1 MKLVYSLQLIVDNSQ
16 LNNFTSPYHALFHSS
31 QITDHPKKQFNIF
44 TPSLPLKHRDNW
56 VVVGDVGFDAFVCK
70 GFEIF
75 VEKNI
80 VDAEGREIAVVG
92 GAEAVAFLAESVGVV
107 FYQSAVGV

>member
-1 MKLVYSLQLIVDNSQ
+1 MNDGQWTM
-16 LNNFTSPYHALFHSS
+16 NNL
-31 QITDHPKKQFNIF
+31 ITDHPKKTLQHPP
-44 TPSLPLKHRDNW
+44 TLSLPLKHCDNW

-75 VEKNI
+75 VEKNV